1 MIDQIRRV
9 IPRQSQRTGSVR
21 EPATDWRVTVKRR
34 TIVAAVALGLW
45 AIGIELRLVDL
56 QVIARADLMARAE
69 RQQLSDH
76 CRPRQTR

>member
-1 MIDQIRRV
+1 M
-9 IPRQSQRTGSVR
+9 R

-34 TIVAAVALGLW
+34 TTVAAVVLGLW

-69 RQQLSDH
+69 RQQLRTIAALLTFEASH
-76 CRPRQTR
+76 AP